1 MTMDDLQ
8 NYLASIPETVMADIP
23 DLIAETATEY
33 FKETFTEKASPGKKP
48 WEPLKKLKNSGSL
61 LVESGNL
68 VNSIRPAYVGRDKVI
83 ISAGNDK
90 APYAQV
96 HNEGYTGPVL
106 IPAHQRTSKKG
117 NAVNVGAHTIN
128 QKIPQRQFMGLSIDL
143 TAKIK
148 DRINNYLS
156 GIL

>member
-1 MTMDDLQ
+1 MTLDDLQ
-8 NYLASIPETVMADIP
+8 NYLSTLPELVMNDVPDIV
-23 DLIAETATEY
+23 AEVATTY
-33 FKETFTEKASPGKKP
+33 FKETFSEKAFAAKP
-48 WEPLKKLKNSGSL
+48 WAPLKKAKDSGSL

-90 APYAQV
+90 VPYAQT

-106 IPAHQRTSKKG
+106 IPAHQRTSKSGK
-117 NAVNVGAHTIN
+117 VMNVGAYTMQ
-128 QKIPQRQFMGLSIDL
+128 QKIPKRQFMGKCIDL

-148 DRINNYLS
+148 DSINNHLN